1 MGEIKRTIFKV
12 PKMDCPSEEKLIRM
26 ALINQEGIAHL
37 KFDLSGR
44 TLTVFHETDVNKI
57 LKKLEPLNFGATH
70 VETGKISEVEENL
83 LKLDKAKA
91 EGEKKSEA
99 KVLKILLVIN
109 AAMFVFEIIL
119 GFIAQSTGLIADS
132 MDMFADAAVYGVSLY
147 AVGKAIGLQHKA
159 ARLSGFMQ
167 MFLAAF
173 AFFEVIRRF
182 IFGSD
187 PEPSFMVWVSLIALI
202 ANVTCLILISRHREG
217 GVHMKASQIFS
228 ANDVIANIGVLMAGV
243 LVTITHSRI
252 PDLVIGF
259 AIAIIVFRG
268 SLAILK
274 ISKNSEVT

>member
-1 MGEIKRTIFKV
+1 
-12 PKMDCPSEEKLIRM
+12 MDCPSEEKLIRM
-26 ALINQEGIAHL
+26 ALGNQEGIAHL
-37 KFDLSGR
+37 KFNLSGR
-44 TLTVFHETDVNKI
+44 TLTVFHETDVNEI

-173 AFFEVIRRF
+173 A
-182 IFGSD
+182 
-187 PEPSFMVWVSLIALI
+187 L
-202 ANVTCLILISRHREG
+202 
-217 GVHMKASQIFS
+217 
-228 ANDVIANIGVLMAGV
+228 
-243 LVTITHSRI
+243 
-252 PDLVIGF
+252 
-259 AIAIIVFRG
+259 
-268 SLAILK
+268 LK
-274 ISKNSEVT
+274 T